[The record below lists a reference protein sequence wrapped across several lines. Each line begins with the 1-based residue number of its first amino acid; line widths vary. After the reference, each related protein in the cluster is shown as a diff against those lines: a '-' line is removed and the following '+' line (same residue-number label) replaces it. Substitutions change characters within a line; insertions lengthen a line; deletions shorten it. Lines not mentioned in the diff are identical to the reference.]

1 MQLKMNIGDIERCVI
16 LYIYRHV
23 GIGRAE
29 DYRSN
34 ELL

>member
-1 MQLKMNIGDIERCVI
+1 MQLKMNIGGIETYVI

-23 GIGRAE
+23 GRAE